1 VAAIFAVAWDL
12 NHLNKDFNNL
22 FALLR
27 AARSDAFYK
36 DMTIIVRF
44 NDKTVTDKTV
54 TSRIFIIDSPPFRYY
69 YENVIFALRRK
80 KK

>member
-1 VAAIFAVAWDL
+1 MAAIFAVAWDL

-44 NDKTVTDKTV
+44 NDKTVT
-54 TSRIFIIDSPPFRYY
+54 SRIFIIDSPPFRYY
-69 YENVIFALRRK
+69 YENATNMLGEK
-80 KK
+80 TK

>member
-1 VAAIFAVAWDL
+1 MAAIFAVAWDL

-44 NDKTVTDKTV
+44 NDKTVT
-54 TSRIFIIDSPPFRYY
+54 SRIFIIDSPPFRYY

>member
-44 NDKTVTDKTV
+44 NDKTVT
-54 TSRIFIIDSPPFRYY
+54 SRIFIIDSPPFRYY
-69 YENVIFALRRK
+69 YKIVIFVLRRK

>member
-1 VAAIFAVAWDL
+1 MAAIFAVAWDL

-44 NDKTVTDKTV
+44 NDKTVT
-54 TSRIFIIDSPPFRYY
+54 SRIFIIDSPPFRYY
-69 YENVIFALRRK
+69 YKIVIFVLRRK

>member
-1 VAAIFAVAWDL
+1 MAAIFAVAWDL

-36 DMTIIVRF
+36 DTTIIVRF
-44 NDKTVTDKTV
+44 NDKTV

-69 YENVIFALRRK
+69 YKIVIFVLRRK